1 MSVDELQTRV
11 DELRGNGVEG
21 KELIDAIIE
30 VAQKQF
36 FRPELVI
43 DMGLEVIELSRPIG
57 YREGE
62 AWGHGIVGMGQYM
75 LSRHRE
81 ALHRFFESERLA
93 GDSAD
98 PRLQSGVATGL
109 AGVYLSLGDFEHALE
124 YGIRALRLARATG
137 NTYDEAWLH
146 HGISTAYADLGDLER
161 ALDHAR
167 QGRELFE
174 RLYSASKGV
183 PHLVGIGRCLSAEGA
198 ALIARGDVDDA
209 EPLHSK
215 ALDIFRQTDN
225 EIGEARAL
233 NDLGL
238 IAFEK
243 GDYRQS
249 ESHHRKSL
257 EIREKINNVQSQSTS
272 LLNLAKVFLATG
284 RVDESLSTLHEALSR
299 AEESGARVR
308 IYQIYEALADTCETL
323 GDIRQALAYHR
334 QFHSLREEVMG
345 ESVTARIKNLQIAF
359 EIEQSEREAELIR
372 RKNQELRA
380 TNDELNRLL
389 DELQRAQD
397 RLVQSE
403 KMASLGQLTAGI
415 AHEIKNPLNFVTNF
429 ASMNVELIE
438 ELRGVMSSTGSD
450 DDDEADE
457 LIADV
462 IENSRRIL
470 EHSRRADSIIRSM
483 LMHARGGSGEIGLV
497 KFNGFVDEYVKL
509 AYHGFRA
516 QNPDF
521 NVSIETAYDPEVG
534 SLKINA
540 SDIGRVI
547 LNVVNNAF
555 FALNEQIP
563 RQTPDFSPTVTLST
577 SVGDGIVELH
587 IRDNGPGIPVDIAS
601 RIFEP
606 FFTTKAAGEGTGLGL
621 SLSYDI
627 VVQGHGGEMYVESE
641 PGSYTEFVIRLPSST
656 GHEEAS

>member
-1 MSVDELQTRV
+1 
-11 DELRGNGVEG
+11 
-21 KELIDAIIE
+21 
-30 VAQKQF
+30 
-36 FRPELVI
+36 
-43 DMGLEVIELSRPIG
+43 
-57 YREGE
+57 
-62 AWGHGIVGMGQYM
+62 
-75 LSRHRE
+75 
-81 ALHRFFESERLA
+81 
-93 GDSAD
+93 
-98 PRLQSGVATGL
+98 
-109 AGVYLSLGDFEHALE
+109 
-124 YGIRALRLARATG
+124 
-137 NTYDEAWLH
+137 
-146 HGISTAYADLGDLER
+146 
-161 ALDHAR
+161 
-167 QGRELFE
+167 
-174 RLYSASKGV
+174 
-183 PHLVGIGRCLSAEGA
+183 
-198 ALIARGDVDDA
+198 
-209 EPLHSK
+209 
-215 ALDIFRQTDN
+215 
-225 EIGEARAL
+225 
-233 NDLGL
+233 
-238 IAFEK
+238 
-243 GDYRQS
+243 
-249 ESHHRKSL
+249 
-257 EIREKINNVQSQSTS
+257 
-272 LLNLAKVFLATG
+272 
-284 RVDESLSTLHEALSR
+284 
-299 AEESGARVR
+299 
-308 IYQIYEALADTCETL
+308 
-323 GDIRQALAYHR
+323 
-334 QFHSLREEVMG
+334 
-345 ESVTARIKNLQIAF
+345 KNLQIAF

-438 ELRGVMSSTGSD
+438 ELRGVMSSSGSD